1 MLGTQ
6 SAYCQ
11 AFAGVSLTRVPLGK
25 NPERRAVFYG
35 LRSRVR
41 GGSFEPG
48 SHFGIFACVCV
59 NGGVLGSFGAN
70 CRVSNVFF
78 GFIFW
83 LREIWHIERGYG
95 DLEGGDWSLES
106 AERVHRV

>member
-11 AFAGVSLTRVPLGK
+11 AFAGVSLTRVPLEK

-35 LRSRVR
+35 LRSQVR

-48 SHFGIFACVCV
+48 WIFWVFAFVCV
-59 NGGVLGSFGAN
+59 NGGVLGSFGS
-70 CRVSNVFF
+70 RVMFF
-78 GFIFW
+78 SFIFW

-106 AERVHRV
+106 AERVHQV